1 MIGNSRTGGFKLMT
15 EAEEVLL
22 LSAKHGDQN
31 AFADLVRRY
40 QTMVYNLAYSLLG
53 EAEAAADA
61 AQEAF
66 FRAWRGLPSFAG
78 DSSFATWLYVIAHRT
93 SLTIATR
100 RRATIPLAEVPEP
113 HAGEAS
119 DPFAAT
125 VRNQEAEMLRRA
137 LMRLPA
143 RARTAL
149 VLYHYHDRSY
159 EEIARITGEPL
170 GTVRTR
176 LHRGRARL
184 KEILLAKEGERECA
198 VK

>member
-1 MIGNSRTGGFKLMT
+1 MA
-15 EAEEVLL
+15 EAEEELL
-22 LSAKHGDQN
+22 RSARLGDQN
-31 AFADLVRRY
+31 AFATLVRRY
-40 QTMVYNLAYSLLG
+40 QVMVYNLAYSLLG
-53 EAEAAADA
+53 EAETAADA

-66 FRAWRGLPSFAG
+66 LRAWRGLPSFAG
-78 DSSFATWLYVIAHRT
+78 NSSFSTWLYAIAHRT

-100 RRATIPLAEVPEP
+100 GRRAVPLADVPEP
-113 HAGEAS
+113 RAGEES
-119 DPFAAT
+119 DPFAVT
-125 VRNQEAEMLRRA
+125 VRNQEAEKLRRA
-137 LMRLPA
+137 IMQLPA

-184 KEILLAKEGERECA
+184 KDILMEKERESKCA
-198 VK
+198 AR